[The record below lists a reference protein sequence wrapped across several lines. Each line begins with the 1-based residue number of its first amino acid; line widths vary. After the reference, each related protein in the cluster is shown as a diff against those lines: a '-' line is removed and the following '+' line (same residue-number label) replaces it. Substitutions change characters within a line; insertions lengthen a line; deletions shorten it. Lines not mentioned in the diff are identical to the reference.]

1 MINRLTKHPAG
12 KEIEMKIGLFVGGS
26 GSDRIRLD
34 EVIQQGKQ
42 AEADGFDSFWL
53 PHISSRGPDAL
64 TALSLIGSQT
74 SRIQLATGVVPT
86 YPRHPT
92 MLAQQALTMQI
103 AAGGRLTLGIGPS
116 HKPGIEDVLGLS
128 YDRPAKHVEE
138 YLSVLL
144 PLINKGKV
152 DFDGEFYQVHAEL
165 ALSDA
170 LPLPVVISAL
180 APRMLRMAGEIADG
194 TITWMAGQKAIE
206 SHVVPRITRAAESA
220 GRASP
225 RVCVGLPIAV
235 TDDESAGRDEAARLF
250 ERYGQLVNYRRI
262 LDAGDVEGPSE
273 VAMVGNEAQVEQ
285 QLRAFADAGATE
297 FVASVF
303 PVGNDGDAS
312 RNRTVELLKG
322 LVGKI

>member
-1 MINRLTKHPAG
+1 
-12 KEIEMKIGLFVGGS
+12 MKIGIFMGGS

-34 EVIQQGKQ
+34 EIVQQGKQ
-42 AEADGFDSFWL
+42 AEEDGFDSYWL
-53 PHISSRGPDAL
+53 AHISSRGPDAL

-92 MLAQQALTMQI
+92 MLAQQAMTTQI

-138 YLSVLL
+138 YMSVLL

-165 ALSDA
+165 ALSDG
-170 LPLPVVISAL
+170 LPVPVVISAL
-180 APRMLRMAGEIADG
+180 APRMLRLAGELADG

-206 SHVVPRITRAAESA
+206 SHVVPRITRAAEAA
-220 GRASP
+220 GKPSP
-225 RVCVGLPIAV
+225 RVCVGLPITV

-262 LDAGDVEGPSE
+262 LDAGGVEGPSE
-273 VAMVGNEAQVEQ
+273 VAIVGNESQVEQ
-285 QLRAFADAGATE
+285 QIRSFADAGATE

-303 PVGNDGDAS
+303 PVGGDADKS
-312 RNRTVELLKG
+312 RNRTNELLKS

>member
-1 MINRLTKHPAG
+1 
-12 KEIEMKIGLFVGGS
+12 MKIGLFVGGS
-26 GSDRIRLD
+26 GSDRIRLG

-42 AEADGFDSFWL
+42 AEEDGFDSFWL

-92 MLAQQALTMQI
+92 MLAQQAMTTQI

-152 DFDGEFYQVHAEL
+152 DFEGEFYQVHAEL

-170 LPLPVVISAL
+170 LLLPVVISAL
-180 APRMLRMAGEIADG
+180 APRMLRLAGELADG

-206 SHVVPRITRAAESA
+206 SHVVPRITRAAEAA
-220 GRASP
+220 GRTSP

-262 LDAGDVEGPSE
+262 LDVGEVEGPSE
-273 VAMVGNEAQVEQ
+273 VAIVGNEAQVEQ
-285 QLRAFADAGATE
+285 QIRSLADAGATE

-303 PVGNDGDAS
+303 PIGDDADAS
-312 RNRTVELLKG
+312 RNRTHELLKS